1 MAPFRR
7 AELEEMVQR
16 WLDANRRCE
25 QAGDWRPLAA
35 MYTADATYGWNMG
48 PGEEFMVAGR
58 DQIRDIA
65 LALEMGGLDGWSYP
79 YQRVLI
85 DDVQGEVV
93 GFWKQVA
100 GAARPDGS
108 HYEVA
113 GIGGSWFRYGGG
125 LAVGVAAR
133 LLRPRQR
140 DRALPGDAQGRRA
153 VGGHAAADGTRGLR
167 RETARALPPRRG
179 PGTTLVAP
187 GGGRG

>member
-1 MAPFRR
+1 MQKQEVWMASFPR

-35 MYTADATYGWNMG
+35 MYTVGATYGWNMG
-48 PGEEFMVAGR
+48 PGEEFMVSGR

-85 DDVQGEVV
+85 DDAQGEVV

-113 GIGGSWFRYGGG
+113 GIGGSWFRYGGDWQWEW
-125 LAVGVAAR
+125 
-133 LLRPRQR
+133 QR
-140 DRALPGDAQGRRA
+140 DFFDLGNVTALFLEMLKAGALSDGMQRRMERAVSGEKLPGHYRLG
-153 VGGHAAADGTRGLR
+153 DGP
-167 RETARALPPRRG
+167 LP
-179 PGTTLVAP
+179 LW
-187 GGGRG
+187 

>member
-85 DDVQGEVV
+85 DDAQGEVV

-100 GAARPDGS
+100 GAARPGGS

-113 GIGGSWFRYGGG
+113 GIGGSWFRYGGHWQWEW
-125 LAVGVAAR
+125 
-133 LLRPRQR
+133 QR
-140 DRALPGDAQGRRA
+140 DFFDLGNVTALFLEMLKAGALSEGMQRRMERAVSGEKLPGHYRLG
-153 VGGHAAADGTRGLR
+153 
-167 RETARALPPRRG
+167 EG
-179 PGTTLVAP
+179 PVPLW
-187 GGGRG
+187 

>member
-1 MAPFRR
+1 MAAFPR

-25 QAGDWRPLAA
+25 EQGDWRPLAE
-35 MYTADATYGWNMG
+35 MYTPDATYGWNMG
-48 PGEEFMVAGR
+48 PGEEFMAAGR

-100 GAARPDGS
+100 GATRPGGG

-113 GIGGSWFRYGGG
+113 GIGGSWFRYAGGWQWDWQRDFFDLGNVTSLFVEMIKADALSDGMKKRMERAVSGEKLPGHYPLGGG
-125 LAVGVAAR
+125 PAA
-133 LLRPRQR
+133 LW
-140 DRALPGDAQGRRA
+140 
-153 VGGHAAADGTRGLR
+153 
-167 RETARALPPRRG
+167 
-179 PGTTLVAP
+179 
-187 GGGRG
+187 